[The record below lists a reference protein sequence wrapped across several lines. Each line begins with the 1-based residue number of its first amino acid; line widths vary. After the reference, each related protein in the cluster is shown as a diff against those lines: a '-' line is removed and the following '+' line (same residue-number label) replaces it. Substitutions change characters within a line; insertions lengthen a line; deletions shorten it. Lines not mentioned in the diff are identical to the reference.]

1 MSAGNYFEN
10 KNFYKRY
17 SHVESNLIK
26 PSKFK
31 DAPEYSIVIPTF
43 GRADLLKEAIGSCIG
58 QTYGGDFEILIVDND
73 PARENETEKLILN
86 MENDKIAYYKNTENI
101 GCLGNFNRC
110 IELGR
115 SEYLIMLHT
124 DDLLDAEFLDTVIPL
139 IEANPSMDMLVPGKR
154 IFRNGAISHQK
165 GLGFLSRL
173 LGTGKRAVKLR
184 PRDFGYYNIVGGPLG
199 IVLKKSKCL
208 DIGGFNED
216 LFPMSDYAFWIRMV
230 KDHNVYYL
238 PMELGTYRFF
248 NNISSEKGM
257 QQNYIE
263 NEFYVISD
271 LIKEMSFNRIM
282 SGYLY
287 EYINFRANKPGLDKN
302 LIFKTITDRPYKASI
317 IRKFQFI
324 HAIAGL
330 SLSYIKRALRSKI
343 RI

>member
-1 MSAGNYFEN
+1 
-10 KNFYKRY
+10 
-17 SHVESNLIK
+17 
-26 PSKFK
+26 
-31 DAPEYSIVIPTF
+31 
-43 GRADLLKEAIGSCIG
+43 
-58 QTYGGDFEILIVDND
+58 
-73 PARENETEKLILN
+73 
-86 MENDKIAYYKNTENI
+86 
-101 GCLGNFNRC
+101 
-110 IELGR
+110 
-115 SEYLIMLHT
+115 
-124 DDLLDAEFLDTVIPL
+124 
-139 IEANPSMDMLVPGKR
+139 
-154 IFRNGAISHQK
+154 
-165 GLGFLSRL
+165 